1 MVGDN
6 SLVTERSFSN
16 NFGSKS
22 EFYEGSLAKYD
33 FEDPNILR
41 PSWDLYFMKL
51 AHLVSQRTNCMKR
64 AVGCVIVK
72 DSRLVASG
80 YNGTPFGMKNC
91 NEGACQ
97 RCNSMASAGTQ
108 LDTCFCIHAEEN
120 AIIEGGRAKTDGGT
134 AYVTT

>member
-1 MVGDN
+1 MTADFESRMVADN
-6 SLVTERSFSN
+6 SLVTECSFSN
-16 NFGSKS
+16 NYGSKS

-72 DSRLVASG
+72 DD
-80 YNGTPFGMKNC
+80 PF
-91 NEGACQ
+91 
-97 RCNSMASAGTQ
+97 
-108 LDTCFCIHAEEN
+108 LTCE
-120 AIIEGGRAKTDGGT
+120 K
-134 AYVTT
+134 